1 MVTRGTGRSAEAQAF
16 FEEFSGSLLT
26 TPRAENLAQYRID
39 ARQDFE
45 PYVRRALSRH
55 QVDIEDI
62 EIDGIPC
69 KQVTAPEWSAENGIC
84 IQYAFGGGAVGGS
97 PYEDL
102 IITIPLAR
110 YTRSRILMVDYRL
123 APEDPYPAA
132 QQDMVRVY
140 ASLLDHYGADRLV
153 VSGESAG
160 GNLALALLQHI
171 RDQKMAM
178 PCCAALLSPWCDLTG
193 QGDSHLF
200 NDNRDPTLNNEWV
213 DIAAALYANGTPL
226 DDPAISPLFAE
237 MHDLPVTIITTG
249 SCDLLLSECLR
260 LARKMRAAGVTCD
273 LRVWEGMWHVFEFYN
288 DLPESEQSILEIAEF
303 IRVHT

>member
-16 FEEFSGSLLT
+16 FEEFSGSLMSA
-26 TPRAENLAQYRID
+26 PRSENLSQYRID
-39 ARQDFE
+39 TREGFE
-45 PYVRRALSRH
+45 PYVRRAMCRH
-55 QVDIEDI
+55 QVEIEDI
-62 EIDGIPC
+62 EIDGIAC
-69 KQVTAPEWSAENGIC
+69 KQITPPDWSAENGVC

-102 IITIPLAR
+102 IVTIPLAR
-110 YTRSRILMVDYRL
+110 YARARILSVDYRL
-123 APEDPYPAA
+123 APEHPYPAA

-140 ASLLDHYGADRLV
+140 AQLLDQYGAHRLV
-153 VSGESAG
+153 LSGESAG
-160 GNLALALLQHI
+160 GNLALALLHHI

-178 PCCAALLSPWCDLTG
+178 PRCAALLSPWCDLTG

-213 DIAAALYANGTPL
+213 DIAAALYADGHAL
-226 DDPAISPLFAE
+226 DDPGISPLFAE
-237 MHDLPVTIITTG
+237 MKDLPATIITTG

-260 LARKMRAAGVTCD
+260 LSRKMRAAGVTCD

-288 DLPESEQSILEIAEF
+288 DLPESEQSIMEIAEF
-303 IRVHT
+303 ICAHT